1 MVLRSLS
8 RPGDISVL
16 FAQRCRPNV
25 TSHPVG
31 FYACFWGQKQ
41 LFKPHKRDPRKGRV
55 DTQRSSGGFGPG
67 QMGVLERESRTN
79 LIKSSFSALTGIP
92 VKTILIL
99 DFPFLLIFPPR
110 SWTFTPIFFLLI
122 ICSILPFTCPTF
134 LPLATFSL
142 FSYFLS
148 GDLTGVRGLKCARV
162 SVCLTN
168 KRLV

>member
-1 MVLRSLS
+1 M
-8 RPGDISVL
+8 
-16 FAQRCRPNV
+16 
-25 TSHPVG
+25 TSYPVG

-99 DFPFLLIFPPR
+99 DFPFLLIFPEV
-110 SWTFTPIFFLLI
+110 LDLY
-122 ICSILPFTCPTF
+122 
-134 LPLATFSL
+134 AHL
-142 FSYFLS
+142 FSFDHFFHPSFHMSYLPPSRHFLIVQ
-148 GDLTGVRGLKCARV
+148 LFPVRGSDR
-162 SVCLTN
+162 SQ
-168 KRLV
+168 RLEMRPCIHLSYK